1 VTVTLTGTATAAPT
15 PVAEARYELVIDAT
29 TLAEGDEVLIA
40 YVDEETCQALGTNQK
55 TNNREAV
62 DVTLNDDETLTPSSD
77 TQVIIL
83 EKDGTNFL
91 FNVGTGYLYAA
102 SSGKNI
108 LQTEEKPDANAKAII
123 TISSG
128 DATIT
133 FQGKNT
139 HNEMH
144 YNPNTGNYGGPLFS
158 CYEAGASTGSLPQ
171 IYRKVVLKGDVNGDG
186 LVTIADV
193 AALVNYLLGQ
203 SSDEFN
209 ERGAYVDD
217 DDAITISDALAI
229 VNIILNQ

>member
-1 VTVTLTGTATAAPT
+1 MIQANLYMEYT
-15 PVAEARYELVIDAT
+15 PVGPVSGNRYQLVTDAT
-29 TLAEGDEVLIA
+29 TLAAGDEVLIA
-40 YVDEETCQALGTNQK
+40 YVDKKVQLAMGEQTQ
-55 TNNREAV
+55 NNRTAV
-62 DVTLNDDETLTPSSD
+62 AVTLNADKTLTPGSD
-77 TQVIIL
+77 AQVITL

-91 FNVGTGYLYAA
+91 FNVGDGYLYAA
-102 SSGKNI
+102 SSDSNW
-108 LQTEEKPDANAKAII
+108 LRTEAEADANAKATI

-139 HNEMH
+139 RNTMR
-144 YNPNTGNYGGPLFS
+144 YNPNNGTPIFS
-158 CYEAGASTGSLPQ
+158 CYASTSTVKTLPQ

-209 ERGAYVDD
+209 EKAAYVDD